1 MSRRRRPIAPSPE
14 NSPGSFLLEALA
26 TIDQRAQQRDTV
38 AERSMARTVSA
49 FNGLTGRDLT
59 EEEGWLFMATLKLAR
74 ASGGRT
80 YRRDDYVDAAAYI
93 ALLGERAAAVDT
105 GAGE

>member
-1 MSRRRRPIAPSPE
+1 MNRRRSTPVPAPE
-14 NSPGSFLLEALA
+14 NTPGSLLLEALA

-38 AERSMARTVSA
+38 AERSMARTVAA

-74 ASGGRT
+74 AAGGRT
-80 YRRDDYVDAAAYI
+80 YHRDDYVDAAAYV

>member
-1 MSRRRRPIAPSPE
+1 MSKSRRASRPPE
-14 NSPGSFLLEALA
+14 NIPGGILLEALA

-38 AERSMARTVSA
+38 AERSMARTVAA

-74 ASGGRT
+74 AAGGRA
-80 YRRDDYVDAAAYI
+80 YQRDDYVDAAAYI
-93 ALLGERAAAVDT
+93 ALLGECAGAVDT